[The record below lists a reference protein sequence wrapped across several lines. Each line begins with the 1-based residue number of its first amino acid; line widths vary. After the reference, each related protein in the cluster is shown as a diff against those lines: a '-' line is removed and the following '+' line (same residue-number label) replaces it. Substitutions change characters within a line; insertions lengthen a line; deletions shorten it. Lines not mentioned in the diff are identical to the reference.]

1 MIVETD
7 FLDHWK
13 TVLLINSLETDLA
26 PLYVLRIWSH
36 CQLRKQ
42 SRFENLSSEALK
54 ALCRFPGQA
63 NKLESSLAA
72 SGFVRRDESGALIV
86 VNWDEYNAGLLAN
99 WENGKRGGRPK
110 KTQSKPTGNPWVTH
124 GKPMANPN
132 ETDKSRLDKSRLDK
146 NNKTPNG
153 VSVTSL
159 EVEAIY
165 QAYPIKVGK
174 GRAIKEIA
182 KALKKIPFDDLLR
195 AVKEFA
201 ESDAGKAGEFT
212 PHPSTWFHQERW
224 LDDRNS
230 WKSIGRQQRTRD
242 VSGGASVNFDGNAS
256 GGEVDF

>member
-36 CQLRKQ
+36 CQLRKK

-99 WENGKRGGRPK
+99 WENGSEEEGQRKPNLNPPK
-110 KTQSKPTGNPWVTH
+110 THGLPMENPWRTQT
-124 GKPMANPN
+124 KPI
-132 ETDKSRLDKSRLDK
+132 R
-146 NNKTPNG
+146 
-153 VSVTSL
+153 
-159 EVEAIY
+159 
-165 QAYPIKVGK
+165 
-174 GRAIKEIA
+174 
-182 KALKKIPFDDLLR
+182 
-195 AVKEFA
+195 
-201 ESDAGKAGEFT
+201 
-212 PHPSTWFHQERW
+212 
-224 LDDRNS
+224 
-230 WKSIGRQQRTRD
+230 
-242 VSGGASVNFDGNAS
+242 
-256 GGEVDF
+256 VD